1 MARSDSTTKT
11 QYLQLVEEIRR
22 HIDLYHR
29 LNRPEI
35 QDEEYDRFFDQLL
48 AIEKG
53 HPEWVAADSPS
64 KIVGAKPVRGF
75 KTVTHRVP
83 MLSLQKVTT
92 VEQFVEFDRRVVQGL
107 ETFELIDYLIEPKLD
122 GLAVELIY
130 QNGQLVEGSTRGDG
144 KTGEG
149 ILANLKTLNSVPGR
163 LSEATAREYPL
174 LEVRGEIIIYLSE
187 FERLNQRLE
196 QAGQPTLANPRNGA
210 AGSLRQLNPSIT
222 ASRPLIFFAYGIS
235 ATDLPKLENQT
246 EVFSLLKSENFLV
259 NDLARVARGPNDVAL
274 AFETFQKRRPMLDYE
289 IDGMVIKVN
298 SFSSQRALGQ
308 ISRAPRWAVAW
319 KFEAETAETTIA
331 GVEFSVGRT
340 GAITPVAKLL
350 PVRVGGVTV
359 SNASLHN
366 EDELKRLDI
375 RLKDRVIVRRAGDV
389 IPEVVE
395 VITEARR
402 KGARRIKYPAKCPS
416 CGSPII
422 RLEGEAAHRCIN
434 IGCPAQILGRLN
446 HFASKGGVDIDG
458 LGEKIA
464 RQLIELGLVKDPADL
479 YFLTKEQLLTLDL
492 MADKRAENLLAQID
506 RSRSASLPK
515 LVYALGIIGV
525 GETAAILLAE
535 NSLTIDNLISAPV
548 ERLEDINGIGPV
560 IARSVRQ
567 FFESEANLGMIG
579 KLKSGGVLCPEYKT
593 SRSGGKLKGIS
604 FVITGTM
611 SLPRLHVKNLILSEG
626 GKVSGSV
633 SGKTD
638 YLLAGSDPG
647 SKLGQAEKLGVKVID
662 ETELASL
669 LS

>member
-611 SLPRLHVKNLILSEG
+611 SLPRLHFKNLILSEG